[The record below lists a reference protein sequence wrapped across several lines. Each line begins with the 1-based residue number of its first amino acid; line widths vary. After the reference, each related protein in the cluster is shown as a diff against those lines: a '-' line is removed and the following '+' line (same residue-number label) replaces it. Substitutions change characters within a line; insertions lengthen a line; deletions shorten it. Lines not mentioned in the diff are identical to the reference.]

1 MVVNLSYKLTHLAQS
16 FRPQHHFQSL
26 RSAFPSASTSSP
38 GFDFTS
44 NVFGSVQNAAAN
56 TGASAGG
63 ATAIGAAALGAGAG
77 AAAGAGAGGAAG
89 GAGGASSKAGSW
101 SSHWGF
107 QTTKSLSQTPAAQA
121 DSSNDDDTLRAL
133 ASPHRRLLAPRR
145 QSATSASATLAFRLR
160 QSQNSLSSVPP
171 DLLHA
176 EEAGLSSVRVRLS
189 SAEMQRRYHS
199 AFSQGKRTDEVDEMQ
214 KEQENV
220 DLGPERKEAEAVRK
234 TGRRASI
241 SEQPSS
247 PMMAQKREMH
257 TSATAA
263 EEAAVASAPAPSA
276 ASPPADTPFSTNPP
290 PSPSRPT
297 TRRHSTSDVTSE
309 STFPTPLDEGVF
321 SVPRSSQLTERRP
334 RASSPSDP
342 TSRRSP
348 SDRTPRPRER
358 PRPRGDENLSPEA
371 AERRNALHVAEQTG
385 KIALVE
391 QAIRSYLADP
401 STWNTESHNVA
412 MNALYRLRRP
422 DSPLDTIVKLYNQL
436 FEHDGLRPN
445 TRSYEIILKAF
456 CVRDSEVRRNIG
468 FLERRMKK
476 RELAGAARGVW
487 NVRRSA
493 EGKEGD
499 SAPTHEADE
508 SQYLLERERERL
520 AALRTP
526 EFDYFS
532 PAIKIF
538 QALGPLGD
546 RLSPF
551 AVQLLLEAAVDRG
564 EVDLALA
571 LFERME
577 KSVFQKAGIK
587 AYDALIRMYGGV
599 EKDKDLVL
607 EVFEAYLAARA
618 SGQLRL
624 PTTMAYDRPAY
635 RTQSIKHAYDTS
647 PEYVVDESKRTATPR
662 NGDQMIWRSTIKAL
676 FEAGD
681 AAGAVTILERLLV
694 AQNAPETMPAGYPKT
709 VPGAMVATI
718 VGGFVR
724 SGDAAAAKRWF
735 DRLAHPE
742 DAATAELQPAQFYVY
757 PLYIVID
764 SPFLDL
770 LNHIYRSMLS
780 RASPGF
786 FLTVSDFFTVV
797 DYNLARAWKSESAE
811 ERAKALDAVAEF
823 RVAFEAATKK
833 GFIDGDVGV
842 GFTVSTGLLGRICQ
856 ATGYHSRFSEAAATF
871 AEYANIVRAIMARA
885 PIEHR
890 KGART
895 RKEWV
900 FRATDIANAALGL
913 KPSPTG
919 SIVTFE
925 HASSDRPSLK
935 DALKVVGWTN
945 KLRNVIQW
953 APMGSHELIVVEAY
967 LRERDIVLG
976 NEQHLSGDE
985 WYTVIEAFAHTQ
997 ALVKRGMHLSFSF
1010 PGFELAIDDF
1020 LASGVSIPAGTVNY
1034 DYAGL
1039 VQALKAGGVPRNRI
1053 LATVNAMNHGL
1064 ADNVGAEPE
1073 EPVVAAPLSDD
1084 AVSVDS
1090 VPVAT
1095 SATSVTEDAA
1105 LASTVAESAHFPTPP
1120 STPPAYFAELAPAP
1134 PAAPSFEFENLNRSL
1149 SQKVDNLV
1157 YTGKT
1162 GDALN
1167 LVVGAA
1173 QEGQFAHPD
1182 SYGRLIEQLGRQHE
1196 IAEVRQVYLL
1206 AYSAL
1211 NAMESQPEAQSLAWV
1226 ALEDRMIVALAQ
1238 AGELVDVGHHRDRL
1252 LQAGCA
1258 PSADGYAAMILN
1270 MKETTDD
1277 AAVALML
1284 FEESQRLNVR
1294 PNVYLFNTLISKLSR
1309 ARRAKEALEYFE
1321 LMKTFGLRPSSITYG
1336 AIINACCKTGDDVSA
1351 DYLFNEMIS
1360 HPEFKP
1366 RVPPYNTMIQFY
1378 TSTKPDR
1385 QRALH
1390 YYNEL
1395 TKARVPPTG
1404 HTYKLL
1410 LDAYG
1415 SIGEPDLEAM
1425 QQVFARL
1432 VQDRRV
1438 SVTGAHWASLIHA
1451 YGSVVKNLD
1460 RAIAIFDSI
1469 PAHPST
1475 RNNPNGPLPDAV
1487 VYEALLNAL
1496 LANERPDLSD
1506 KYLHEMRDKG
1516 VRMTAYVANSLIK
1529 GHTTQ
1534 NNFAAARAVFLAMQD
1549 PPVGVASAG
1558 NHSVDRH
1565 PKHHRQASAAMPVDA
1580 PVYREP
1586 STYEAMVRCELKAGE
1601 PAKAAELLKMAEA
1614 RAFPPAVIARLQRLL
1629 TEVGIETLPFA
1640 Q

>member
-56 TGASAGG
+56 SGASAGG

-121 DSSNDDDTLRAL
+121 DSPNDDDTLRVF

-145 QSATSASATLAFRLR
+145 QSATSASAALAFRLR
-160 QSQNSLSSVPP
+160 QSQHSLSSVPP

-214 KEQENV
+214 KEQEKV
-220 DLGPERKEAEAVRK
+220 DLGPERKEAEAVRR

-241 SEQPSS
+241 AEQPSS
-247 PMMAQKREMH
+247 PMMTQKREIH
-257 TSATAA
+257 TSAVAA
-263 EEAAVASAPAPSA
+263 EEAPAATLSSAPPPSA
-276 ASPPADTPFSTNPP
+276 ASPSLDTPFTTDPP

-297 TRRHSTSDVTSE
+297 TRRHSTSDVRTE

-321 SVPRSSQLTERRP
+321 SVPRSPQFSEKRP
-334 RASSPSDP
+334 RTSSP
-342 TSRRSP
+342 TN
-348 SDRTPRPRER
+348 RTA
-358 PRPRGDENLSPEA
+358 RPRGGPRTREDENLSPEA
-371 AERRNALHVAEQTG
+371 AERRNALYAAEQTG

-391 QAIRSYLADP
+391 QAVRSYLADP
-401 STWNTESHNVA
+401 STWNTETHNVA
-412 MNALYRLRRP
+412 MNALYRTRRP
-422 DSPLDTIVKLYNQL
+422 DSPLDSLVKLYNQL

-445 TRSYEIILKAF
+445 TRSYDTVLKAF
-456 CVRDSEVRRNIG
+456 CVRDGEVRRNIAYLG
-468 FLERRMKK
+468 RRVKK
-476 RELAGAARGVW
+476 RELAGAARGAW
-487 NVRRSA
+487 NIRRDGKA
-493 EGKEGD
+493 KEGD
-499 SAPTHEADE
+499 SGPTREVDE
-508 SQYLLERERERL
+508 NQFLLDSERERL
-520 AALRTP
+520 AALRAP

-546 RLSPF
+546 RLSTF
-551 AVQLLLEAAVDRG
+551 TVQLLLDAAVERG

-577 KSVFQKAGIK
+577 KSAFHKPGFK
-587 AYDALIRMYGGV
+587 AYDALIRMYGRV
-599 EKDKDLVL
+599 EKNKDLVL

-618 SGQLRL
+618 SGQLQL
-624 PTTMAYDRPAY
+624 PINFPTRQDRPAY
-635 RTQSIKHAYDTS
+635 RAKSVKHAYDTS
-647 PEYVVDESKRTATPR
+647 PEFVVDESSKAEAPR
-662 NGDQMIWRSTIKAL
+662 NGDQVIWRSTIKAL

-681 AAGAVTILERLLV
+681 AAGAVTTLERLLV
-694 AQNAPETMPAGYPKT
+694 AQNAPEATPAGYPKE
-709 VPGAMVATI
+709 VPGVMVATI
-718 VGGFVR
+718 VSGFIQ

-742 DAATAELQPAQFYVY
+742 DAATAKLQTSAFYRH
-757 PLYIVID
+757 PLYAAVD
-764 SPFLDL
+764 SPFVDL
-770 LNHIYRSMLS
+770 LNHIYRSILA
-780 RASPGF
+780 RASPD
-786 FLTVSDFFTVV
+786 FLLSVSDFVVVV
-797 DYNLARAWKSESAE
+797 DYNLTHAWKTESAE
-811 ERAKALDAVAEF
+811 ERAKALDAIAEF

-833 GFIDGDVGV
+833 GLLDGDVGID
-842 GFTVSTGLLGRICQ
+842 FNLSTGLLGRICQ
-856 ATGYHSRFSEAAATF
+856 ANGYHSRFSDAAATF
-871 AEYANIVRAIMARA
+871 AEFANIVRATMARA
-885 PIEHR
+885 SAGSHG
-890 KGART
+890 GARS
-895 RKEWV
+895 RQDWV
-900 FRATDIANAALGL
+900 LRVSDIANGALGL
-913 KPSPTG
+913 KPSANISST
-919 SIVTFE
+919 TFE

-945 KLRNVIQW
+945 KLRNVVQW
-953 APMGSHELIVVEAY
+953 GPMLSHEPIVVEAY
-967 LRERDIVLG
+967 LRERDVVLD
-976 NEQHLSGDE
+976 NKQHLSGDE

-997 ALVKRGMHLSFSF
+997 ALVKRGVQLSFSF

-1020 LASGVSIPAGTVNY
+1020 LASGASIPAGTENY

-1039 VQALKAGGVPRNRI
+1039 VQALKAGGLHRNRI
-1053 LATVNAMNHGL
+1053 LATVEAMNHGL
-1064 ADNVGAEPE
+1064 ADNVGAMPE
-1073 EPVVAAPLSDD
+1073 EPAVAAPLSDD

-1090 VPVAT
+1090 VPAAT

-1105 LASTVAESAHFPTPP
+1105 LASTVAESANFPTPP

-1134 PAAPSFEFENLNRSL
+1134 PAAPSFEFENLNRGLSSQIDSL
-1149 SQKVDNLV
+1149 VRS
-1157 YTGKT
+1157 GGP
-1162 GDALN
+1162 GDLRNALN

-1182 SYGRLIEQLGRQHE
+1182 SYGGLIEQLGRQHQVR
-1196 IAEVRQVYLL
+1196 EVRQVYLL

-1211 NAMESQPEAQSLAWV
+1211 NAMASQPEAQSLAWV
-1226 ALEDRMIVALAQ
+1226 SLEDRMIVALAQ

-1351 DYLFNEMIS
+1351 DYLFNEMVS

-1366 RVPPYNTMIQFY
+1366 RVPPYNTMMQFY

-1390 YYNEL
+1390 YYHEL
-1395 TKARVPPTG
+1395 TKARVHPTG

-1410 LDAYG
+1410 LDVYG

-1425 QQVFARL
+1425 QQVFTRL

-1438 SVTGAHWASLIHA
+1438 SIMGAHWASLIHA
-1451 YGSVVKNLD
+1451 YGSVVKDLD

-1487 VYEALLNAL
+1487 VYEALFNAL
-1496 LANERPDLSD
+1496 LANEKPELLDQ
-1506 KYLHEMRDKG
+1506 YLRQMRDEG

-1529 GHTTQ
+1529 GHTVQ

-1565 PKHHRQASAAMPVDA
+1565 PKHHHQAGAAMSVDA

-1586 STYEAMVRCELKAGE
+1586 STYEAMLRCELKAGE
-1601 PAKAAELLKMAEA
+1601 PAKAAELLQMAEA

-1629 TEVGIETLPFA
+1629 TDVGIEALPLS